1 MAGAD
6 QRQTERFEVE
16 QAVEVSKGETV
27 LGATMVDL
35 SLGGL
40 RIRFET
46 QTEGI
51 AIGDHVRVSFAIPTA
66 SAPLRADA
74 EVRWRSSLDTN
85 IFGLQFLTGFR
96 AKETWALGR
105 FLEQLGRPG

>member
-1 MAGAD
+1 MAGVE
-6 QRQTERFEVE
+6 QRQSERFAVD

-27 LGATMVDL
+27 VGATMVDL

-40 RIRFET
+40 RVRLE
-46 QTEGI
+46 EHAVGLE
-51 AIGDHVRVSFAIPTA
+51 IGDHVRVSFAIPTA
-66 SAPLRADA
+66 TAPLRADA
-74 EVRWRSSLDTN
+74 EVRWRSDRDTKL
-85 IFGLQFLTGFR
+85 FGLQFVTGFR